1 MPPITLGQSVEVA
14 FIRVWTND
22 QKPNSSTGCRMNNV
36 SGAQLINLLI
46 LSLPVAAI
54 AWTVTHEE
62 LFREFRDYCVARSE
76 NAKSVAARKFFYLF
90 TCEYCF
96 SHYVSAG
103 VLLATRFRLLFD
115 DWRGYVVAW
124 LALVWVANHFIGI
137 YGRLRLGI
145 RSERLEIGLKEA
157 VSERAGVM
165 KVEERSNNQR
175 KAG

>member
-1 MPPITLGQSVEVA
+1 
-14 FIRVWTND
+14 
-22 QKPNSSTGCRMNNV
+22 MNQV
-36 SGAQLINLLI
+36 SGADLLQLLI
-46 LSLPVAAI
+46 LSLPVSAI

-62 LFREFRDYCVARSE
+62 LFREFRDFCTDRAEHGRSR
-76 NAKSVAARKFFYLF
+76 AVRKFFFLF

-103 VLLATRFRLLFD
+103 VLLLSGFQLLFD
-115 DWRGYVVAW
+115 DWRGYVVSW
-124 LALVWVANHFIGI
+124 LAIVWVANHLMSI

-157 VSERAGVM
+157 VSERAGVS
-165 KVEERSNNQR
+165 KLEDHGAKKER

>member
-1 MPPITLGQSVEVA
+1 
-14 FIRVWTND
+14 
-22 QKPNSSTGCRMNNV
+22 MNNV
-36 SGAQLINLLI
+36 SGAELINLLI
-46 LSLPVAAI
+46 LALPVAAI

-62 LFREFRDYCVARSE
+62 LFREFHDYCSARSE
-76 NAKSVAARKFFYLF
+76 KAKGVAARKFFYLF

-103 VLLATRFRLLFD
+103 VLLVTRFRLLFD

-124 LALVWVANHFIGI
+124 LALVWVANHLIGI

-165 KVEERSNNQR
+165 KVEEHSKNQR